1 MSTNY
6 SFTGAFNAATLGVPG
21 AYINIQPPGQGVI
34 TPASTGLL
42 AMVGVASYGPV
53 NQATLV
59 GATTQAGATSISL
72 FGNPV
77 LRTSD
82 LVTHA
87 TIALQTQQAAGSG
100 GLLLTRV
107 TDGTDAAATSSVP
120 VSAAAATGYI
130 AFSGQP
136 SPADT
141 ITLGSTAVTFVS
153 ALTTGAQILIGGT
166 LAATLTNAVAFLSGS
181 ADTNLVKFTYSA
193 TATQL
198 NLAAVATG
206 TAGNALTLAK
216 SGTVETVS
224 GATLSGGTAATV
236 GMTLANKYTGTTG
249 NGATWSI
256 TAGSSSIPSTPT
268 WKLSI
273 QVAGYPA
280 EVYDNIG
287 GTGATFWANAVAAVN
302 NGNSILRPASQF
314 FVATVGA
321 STAAASVSNGTFSG
335 GTDGATTVTSA
346 MLVGVDIP
354 GARTGIYTWRN
365 SGAAVATVC
374 DLCDNTQESMLT
386 ALGQSEG
393 ILVHGAG
400 APGETATSG
409 ATNKQAVG
417 TNNTWYRRW
426 LGDWCYW
433 NDNFNGQQR
442 LVSPATFQAALQ
454 STLQP
459 QQSTL
464 NKQTYGV
471 VSTQRSRTGNAYAND
486 ELGVLLSNSID
497 VIGTPCPGGTYFGS
511 LIGRTSSSDA
521 TRNTDN
527 WPVLTNFLARSVG
540 GPNGVGTLIGQDITP
555 EFFID
560 GYDMLLNWSQNLVEN
575 EVIQAAQVIF
585 GPANNPQTQTAIGAV
600 VAQVNLQYFGIAS
613 VFLVNMQTGATVVVP
628 PLTTAS

>member
-21 AYINIQPPGQGVI
+21 AYINIQPPGQGII
-34 TPASTGLL
+34 TPAQTGLMAL
-42 AMVGVASYGPV
+42 AGVASFGPV
-53 NQATLV
+53 NQATP
-59 GATTQAGATSISL
+59 TSANSLSL

-77 LRTSD
+77 LRNSD

-87 TIALQTQQAAGSG
+87 TIALQAQQAAGSG
-100 GLLLTRV
+100 SLLLTRV
-107 TDGTDAAATSSVP
+107 TDGTDSAATSSVP
-120 VSAAAATGYI
+120 VSATAATGYI

-136 SPADT
+136 SPSDT
-141 ITLGSTAVTFVS
+141 ITLGGTAVTFVS
-153 ALTTGAQILIGGT
+153 ALTTGNQILIGGT
-166 LAATLTNAVAFLSGS
+166 LAATLTNAVEFLSGS

-198 NLAAVATG
+198 NLAAATTG
-206 TAGNALTLAK
+206 TAGNSLTLAK
-216 SGTVETVS
+216 TGTVETVS

-236 GMTLANKYTGTTG
+236 GMTLANKYTGSTG
-249 NGATWSI
+249 NGATWNI
-256 TAGSSSIPSTPT
+256 TAGSSSTPSTPT
-268 WKLSI
+268 WKLSL
-273 QVAGYPA
+273 QVGGFPA

-287 GTGATFWANAVAAVN
+287 GTGAAFWTNAANAVN
-302 NGNSILRPASQF
+302 NGNSILRAASQF
-314 FVATVGA
+314 FVATVGS

-335 GTDGATTVTSA
+335 GTDGATTITSA
-346 MLVGVDIP
+346 VLVGVDTP

-365 SGAAVATVC
+365 SGAAVGVVA
-374 DLCDNTQESMLT
+374 DLCDNTQEPTLI

-393 ILVHGAG
+393 ILIHGAG
-400 APGETATSG
+400 TPGETAAQG

-464 NKQTYGV
+464 NKSAYGI
-471 VSTQRSRTGNAYAND
+471 VSTQRSRGGIPYASD
-486 ELGVLLSNSID
+486 ELGILYSNSID
-497 VIGTPCPGGTYFGS
+497 VIGTPCPGGPYFGS

-540 GPNGVGTLIGQDITP
+540 GPNGVGTLIGEDITP
-555 EFFID
+555 EFFTD
-560 GYDMLLNWSQNLVEN
+560 GYDMLLDWAENLADN
-575 EVIQAAQVIF
+575 NVIQAYQIIF
-585 GPANNPQTQTAIGAV
+585 GPANNPQTQTAVGEV